1 MPKIIESVREQLL
14 ATAKKQIE
22 TNGYAKTTVRSVAA
36 ECGIA
41 VGTVYNYFPSKD
53 MLIATFVAEDWQAC
67 LRDAENCG
75 TADAEAYLRFICDTL
90 TAFAARHAKLFS
102 DPDAARTYAE
112 VFSERHGQLRD
123 RLADLI
129 RPLCT
134 EAEEPFLSAQFIAEA
149 LLTWTMAGIP
159 FERIY
164 TVIRRTIGR

>member
-14 ATAKKQIE
+14 STAKKQIE
-22 TNGYAKTTVRSVAA
+22 TNGYLKTTVRSVAA

-67 LRDAENCG
+67 FGALEGRD
-75 TADAEAYLRFICDTL
+75 TADAEAYLRSVCDTL
-90 TAFAARHAKLFS
+90 RDFAGRYRKLFS

-123 RLADLI
+123 RMAALI
-129 RPLCT
+129 LPLCAET
-134 EAEEPFLSAQFIAEA
+134 EEPELSAQFVAES

-164 TVIRRTIGR
+164 AVVRRAIGR